1 MIEWGGYKM
10 NHKKK
15 LFVFCLILIVL
26 FTVSATSASG
36 NVTNVISN
44 DDSMKIVDD
53 DKLADS
59 GYELNAKQNSG
70 DDWSKI
76 KVFVNNYKKSYT
88 YEDTF
93 EINITNDGE
102 PLDDKRIDVELE
114 GDAEVVPFWGT
125 TNSKGCIKFKLA
137 DAPAGRYDI
146 HVFIGDH
153 DFYAD
158 KTLKID
164 KSGGVKMSAKKW
176 ISTTKSVTVLK
187 VAVKEKRGYY
197 VQDGVVK
204 FKINGKTYNAR
215 VNDGIAIKKIKLKKA
230 KNYNYRAT
238 FVSKNYITKSATSKV
253 YVKKAKSYYTIKAG
267 KYSIKLPYKKYLKLI
282 NAKNHHKNG
291 YVSLKTGKFYYYNA
305 PTYKTVYTKKTKWVY
320 KKVLSYE
327 SFYYNDG
334 TYDSYSYSLS
344 KYYRAGWQWYG
355 SYDKSFSDGYESYAK
370 LKKKVTY
377 TVSKQVRN
385 GYKSAKSPIYVMV
398 ELLPKD
404 GQIKKGDYIRAWT
417 AGGGE
422 MGKRLAF
429 NKIDFYTYS
438 P

>member
-1 MIEWGGYKM
+1 
-10 NHKKK
+10 
-15 LFVFCLILIVL
+15 
-26 FTVSATSASG
+26 
-36 NVTNVISN
+36 
-44 DDSMKIVDD
+44 MKIVDD